1 MQQNTITTMLM
12 NQLKIKKPQMYQM
25 LSQGIQN
32 NINPMDLFNQVTNG
46 YSKEQMDNLI
56 NQAKSMG
63 FPPEVL
69 EQVQKKG

>member
-1 MQQNTITTMLM
+1 
-12 NQLKIKKPQMYQM
+12 MYQM

>member
-1 MQQNTITTMLM
+1 
-12 NQLKIKKPQMYQM
+12 MYQM

-56 NQAKSMG
+56 NQAKRMG

-69 EQVQKKG
+69 KKKKKKG